1 MKKDGRAEVLSG
13 RRWGDLAKV
22 AFAVVAVALLTWAL
36 AKEWGSFVD
45 AIKSLTLGSLAV
57 ASISAVFA
65 LVCSAMSW
73 RASFL
78 ALGMS
83 LDVLT
88 SLRVYFES
96 QIGKYIPGSVWPV
109 VSQMEM
115 AKSEGFSRVR
125 SGTAAVLAMIVGV
138 VTSGSV
144 AAILLVASSP
154 SALKT
159 YWYVLLAVGLGAIV
173 ISPGGLRLI
182 LGVLGRVF
190 RKKFDTSEING
201 HGILLSVGWGVLM
214 WLSYGVHTWVILGD
228 LTGPDRVSFI
238 SATAA
243 FTLAWVVGFLVVI
256 APAGVGIREAV
267 MVVVL
272 SGSVDE
278 RSALAFAVISRVILT
293 VVDGLAA
300 GGAFV
305 IERPWRRFGRNR

>member
-1 MKKDGRAEVLSG
+1 MEKDGRVGVLGG
-13 RRWGDLAKV
+13 RGWGDLAKV
-22 AFAVVAVALLTWAL
+22 AFAVVAVSLLTWAL
-36 AKEWGSFVD
+36 AKEWSSFVE

-78 ALGMS
+78 ALGMN
-83 LDVLT
+83 LNVLT

-115 AKSEGFSRVR
+115 AKSQGFSRVR

-144 AAILLVASSP
+144 AAILLVVSSP
-154 SALKT
+154 SALKA

-173 ISPGGLRLI
+173 ITPAGLRLM
-182 LGVLGRVF
+182 LGLLGRVF
-190 RKKFDTSEING
+190 RKKFDTSEISG

-214 WLSYGVHTWVILGD
+214 WLSYGVHTWVVLRD

-243 FTLAWVVGFLVVI
+243 FALAWVVGFLVVV

-272 SGSVDE
+272 TGSVDE

-300 GGAFV
+300 GGAYV
-305 IERPWRRFGRNR
+305 IERLWRRMGRDR